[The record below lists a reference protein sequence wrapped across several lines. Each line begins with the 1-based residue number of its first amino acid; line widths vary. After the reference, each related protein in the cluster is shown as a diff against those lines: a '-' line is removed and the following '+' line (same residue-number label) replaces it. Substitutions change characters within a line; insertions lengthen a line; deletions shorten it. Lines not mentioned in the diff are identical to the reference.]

1 MTRRLGPCLVAVGL
15 MTVTLTPLTAQ
26 DTPTIK
32 RVPAQSIRSVE
43 GKDNYQEYCAVC
55 HGKEGKGDGPAA
67 PALKT
72 PPADLTTIANRRQG
86 KFPSVEVKSIIEGE
100 RDLPAHGTA
109 TCRCGAQCSAAWAQ
123 ARAIERRRCASRISC
138 NTLSPCK
145 RNSAAS
151 SDPIAA

>member
-1 MTRRLGPCLVAVGL
+1 MLSRRRPDDGNAH
-15 MTVTLTPLTAQ
+15 PLTAQ

-100 RDLPAHGTA
+100 RDLPAHGD
-109 TCRCGAQCSAAWAQ
+109 RDMPMWGSVFRRLGAGPGD
-123 ARAIERRRCASRISC
+123 RTPEMRIQNLMQYLES
-138 NTLSPCK
+138 LHAK
-145 RNSAAS
+145 
-151 SDPIAA
+151 